1 MLFSLPGAASSR
13 SNKPAVTVLSTILY
27 LLSVSPFRF
36 AMVSAPLPPTP

>member
-13 SNKPAVTVLSTILY
+13 SNKPTVTVLSAMLH

-36 AMVSAPLPPTP
+36 VMVSAPLPPTP